1 MQNIFLNSYCWHAL
15 YLIFLSQQAGI
26 SLYPCLNFV
35 ASARAKEIYALKIIL
50 FKGMHKFKSMEI
62 HYLILSSDEILF

>member
-1 MQNIFLNSYCWHAL
+1 M
-15 YLIFLSQQAGI
+15 YLIFSSQQVGI

-62 HYLILSSDEILF
+62 HYLILSSSEILF